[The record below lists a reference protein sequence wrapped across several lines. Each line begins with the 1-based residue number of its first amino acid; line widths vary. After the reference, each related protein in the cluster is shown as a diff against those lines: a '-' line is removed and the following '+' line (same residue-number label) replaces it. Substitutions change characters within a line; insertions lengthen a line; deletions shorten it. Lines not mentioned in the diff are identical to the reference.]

1 MTFSERMIAKFG
13 AKRWEEM
20 KAKHEEQKNQ
30 EMVVIT
36 GVDLLNHSV
45 ANYIMTGNSLSK
57 NPI

>member
-1 MTFSERMIAKFG
+1 MTFSEKMAAKFG
-13 AKRWEEM
+13 AKRWEEIQ
-20 KAKHEEQKNQ
+20 AKHEEKKKQ

>member
-1 MTFSERMIAKFG
+1 MTFSEKMIAKFG

-20 KAKHEEQKNQ
+20 QAEHEARKSQ

-36 GVDLLNHSV
+36 GIDLLNHSI

-57 NPI
+57 DAL